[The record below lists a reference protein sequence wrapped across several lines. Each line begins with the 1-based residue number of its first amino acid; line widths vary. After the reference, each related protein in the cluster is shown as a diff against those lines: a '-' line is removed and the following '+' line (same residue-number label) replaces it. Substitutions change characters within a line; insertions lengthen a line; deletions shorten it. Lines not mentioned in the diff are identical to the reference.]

1 MEGVWISG
9 CVSGVGLSVI
19 VWTVLYL
26 IVDALR
32 ERSHYADD

>member
-19 VWTVLYL
+19 VWAVISIVIDTVN
-26 IVDALR
+26 
-32 ERSHYADD
+32 ERR